1 MEFMISKLEE
11 IYDRIEAEQ
20 STPMSQADGYRWGLD
35 YLKDIIRQ
43 LEKLEQQALQKN
55 DPVFYNTIKL
65 SMQRV
70 KEAQAELDAKLGS
83 IRKI

>member
-1 MEFMISKLEE
+1 MEFRIPKLEE

-20 STPMSQADGYRWGLD
+20 STPMSEADGYRWGLD

-55 DPVFYNTIKL
+55 NPAFYNNIRL
-65 SMQRV
+65 SMERV

-83 IRKI
+83 TRE

>member
-1 MEFMISKLEE
+1 MAFRISKLGE

-20 STPMSQADGYRWGLD
+20 STPMNEADGYRWGLD
-35 YLKDIIRQ
+35 YLKDITRQ
-43 LEKLEQQALQKN
+43 LEKLEQRALQKN
-55 DPVFYNTIKL
+55 DPVFYNSIKL